1 MLNFYREIKYF
12 LHNIADSWQKTS
24 LHSFTLVSISPPSSP
39 PIVLLQPVG
48 CDPKRSLLLSYPLTF
63 RGTLH
68 GKSLAAATS
77 ASGAAT
83 AAAAAIAF

>member
-24 LHSFTLVSISPPSSP
+24 LHSFTLVSISPPSS
-39 PIVLLQPVG
+39 QPVG